1 MKLKKICF
9 NKKNKIL
16 LLVGATVLALTIGK

>member
-9 NKKNKIL
+9 NKKNKII
-16 LLVGATVLALTIGK
+16 LLVGATVLAFTIGK